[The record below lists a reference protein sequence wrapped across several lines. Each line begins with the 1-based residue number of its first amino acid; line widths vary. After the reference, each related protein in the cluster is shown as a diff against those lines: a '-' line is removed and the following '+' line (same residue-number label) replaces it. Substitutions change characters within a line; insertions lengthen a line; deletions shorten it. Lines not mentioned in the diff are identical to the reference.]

1 MRPIW
6 IHGGLKYM
14 FKYMS
19 DKDKILK
26 DLYYNESSYQ
36 SCSILYKEAKEK
48 DNTITLN

>member
-6 IHGGLKYM
+6 IYGGLKYM

-26 DLYYNESSYQ
+26 DLYYNESGYQ
-36 SCSILYKEAKEK
+36 SISNLYKEAKER
-48 DNTITLN
+48 